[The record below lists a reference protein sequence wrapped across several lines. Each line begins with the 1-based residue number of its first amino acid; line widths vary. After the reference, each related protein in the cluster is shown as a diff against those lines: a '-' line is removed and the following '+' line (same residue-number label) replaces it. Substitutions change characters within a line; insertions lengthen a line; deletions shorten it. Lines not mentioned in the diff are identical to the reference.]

1 MFVFVIAPL
10 EAHACMREQLAKV
23 DARALQ
29 TLLIQNA
36 DMSQLN
42 AETKLALENEQL
54 NMLDLLGAAFIANE
68 GVLLFKP
75 TECKNFE
82 VVFTHRDEVCGGVS
96 KDDPDEPAKNKPVTA
111 DNTDKT
117 DKTDKT
123 NKTDIDIQALV
134 QELDLGPEWME
145 LAKDNKPD
153 NPNHTDEIT

>member
-1 MFVFVIAPL
+1 
-10 EAHACMREQLAKV
+10 MREQLAKV

-29 TLLIQNA
+29 KLLIQNA

-42 AETKLALENEQL
+42 AETKLALETEQW

-82 VVFTHRDEVCGGVS
+82 VVFTHRDEVCGGVTQAN
-96 KDDPDEPAKNKPVTA
+96 AKAA
-111 DNTDKT
+111 DNTET
-117 DKTDKT
+117 DKVTSGKADKID
-123 NKTDIDIQALV
+123 KTDIDIQALV

-153 NPNHTDEIT
+153 KNDKTDDTT

>member
-1 MFVFVIAPL
+1 
-10 EAHACMREQLAKV
+10 MREQLAKV

-42 AETKLALENEQL
+42 AETKLALETEQW

-68 GVLLFKP
+68 GILLFKP

-82 VVFTHRDEVCGGVS
+82 VVFTHRDEVCGGAS
-96 KDDPDEPAKNKPVTA
+96 RDDADEPSKAKPATA
-111 DNTDKT
+111 DKT
-117 DKTDKT
+117 DTTDKT

-145 LAKDNKPD
+145 LAKDNKPE
-153 NPNHTDEIT
+153 NENTDDTT

>member
-42 AETKLALENEQL
+42 AETKLALETEQL

-68 GVLLFKP
+68 GILLFKP

-96 KDDPDEPAKNKPVTA
+96 GVSTNDADEPAKDKPATA
-111 DNTDKT
+111 E
-117 DKTDKT
+117 KT

-145 LAKDNKPD
+145 LAKDNKPEND
-153 NPNHTDEIT
+153 NTDDTT

>member
-42 AETKLALENEQL
+42 AETKLALETEQW
-54 NMLDLLGAAFIANE
+54 NILDLLGAAFIANE
-68 GVLLFKP
+68 GILLFKP

-82 VVFTHRDEVCGGVS
+82 VCFTHCDEVCGGAS
-96 KDDPDEPAKNKPVTA
+96 RDDPDEPSKAKPATA
-111 DNTDKT
+111 DKT
-117 DKTDKT
+117 DTTEKT

-145 LAKDNKPD
+145 LAKDNKPEND
-153 NPNHTDEIT
+153 NTDDTT

>member
-1 MFVFVIAPL
+1 
-10 EAHACMREQLAKV
+10 MREQLAKV

-29 TLLIQNA
+29 KLLIQNA

-42 AETKLALENEQL
+42 AETKLALETEQW

-96 KDDPDEPAKNKPVTA
+96 KDDADEPESATA
-111 DNTDKT
+111 DKT

-145 LAKDNKPD
+145 LAKENKPD
-153 NPNHTDEIT
+153 KNDKTDDTT

>member
-1 MFVFVIAPL
+1 
-10 EAHACMREQLAKV
+10 MREQLAKV

-42 AETKLALENEQL
+42 AETKLALETEQL

-96 KDDPDEPAKNKPVTA
+96 GVSTNDADEPA
-111 DNTDKT
+111 TDKPAT
-117 DKTDKT
+117 ADKT

-153 NPNHTDEIT
+153 IPDHTDEIT

>member
-1 MFVFVIAPL
+1 
-10 EAHACMREQLAKV
+10 MREQLAKV

-29 TLLIQNA
+29 KLLIQNA

-42 AETKLALENEQL
+42 AETKLALETEQW

-96 KDDPDEPAKNKPVTA
+96 KDDPDEPAKNKPGTA
-111 DNTDKT
+111 DKT
-117 DKTDKT
+117 DETDKT

-145 LAKDNKPD
+145 LAKENKSD
-153 NPNHTDEIT
+153 KNDKTDDTT

>member
-1 MFVFVIAPL
+1 
-10 EAHACMREQLAKV
+10 MREQLAKV

-29 TLLIQNA
+29 KLLIQNA
-36 DMSQLN
+36 DTSQLN
-42 AETKLALENEQL
+42 AETKLALETEQW

-82 VVFTHRDEVCGGVS
+82 VVFTHRDEVCGGGVS
-96 KDDPDEPAKNKPVTA
+96 EDDPDEPAKNKPGTA
-111 DNTDKT
+111 DKT
-117 DKTDKT
+117 DETDKT

-145 LAKDNKPD
+145 LAKENKPD
-153 NPNHTDEIT
+153 ENDKTDDTT

>member
-1 MFVFVIAPL
+1 
-10 EAHACMREQLAKV
+10 MREQLAKV

-29 TLLIQNA
+29 KLLIQNA

-42 AETKLALENEQL
+42 AEIKLALENEQW

-82 VVFTHRDEVCGGVS
+82 VVFTHRDEVCGVVS
-96 KDDPDEPAKNKPVTA
+96 KDDADEPAKDKPGTA
-111 DNTDKT
+111 DKT
-117 DKTDKT
+117 DETDKT

-145 LAKDNKPD
+145 LAKENKPD
-153 NPNHTDEIT
+153 KNDKTDDTT

>member
-42 AETKLALENEQL
+42 AETKLALETEQW
-54 NMLDLLGAAFIANE
+54 NMLDLLGAAFIDNE
-68 GVLLFKP
+68 GILLFKP

-82 VVFTHRDEVCGGVS
+82 VVFTHRDEVCGGAS
-96 KDDPDEPAKNKPVTA
+96 RDDPDEPSKAKPATA
-111 DNTDKT
+111 DKT
-117 DKTDKT
+117 DTTEKT

-145 LAKDNKPD
+145 LAKDNKPEND
-153 NPNHTDEIT
+153 NTDDTT

>member
-1 MFVFVIAPL
+1 MSVCVIAPL

-29 TLLIQNA
+29 KLLIQNA

-42 AETKLALENEQL
+42 AETKLALETEQW

-96 KDDPDEPAKNKPVTA
+96 KDDADEPESATA
-111 DNTDKT
+111 DKT

-145 LAKDNKPD
+145 LAKENKPD
-153 NPNHTDEIT
+153 KNDKTDDTT

>member
-42 AETKLALENEQL
+42 AETKLALETEQW

-68 GVLLFKP
+68 GILLFKP

-82 VVFTHRDEVCGGVS
+82 VVFTHRDEVCGGAS
-96 KDDPDEPAKNKPVTA
+96 RDDPDEPSKANPETA
-111 DNTDKT
+111 DTT
-117 DKTDKT
+117 QKT

-145 LAKDNKPD
+145 LAKDNKPEND
-153 NPNHTDEIT
+153 NTDDTT

>member
-42 AETKLALENEQL
+42 AETKLALETEQW

-68 GVLLFKP
+68 GILLFKP

-82 VVFTHRDEVCGGVS
+82 VVFTHRDEVCGGAS
-96 KDDPDEPAKNKPVTA
+96 RDDPDEPSKAKPETA
-111 DNTDKT
+111 DTT
-117 DKTDKT
+117 EKT

-145 LAKDNKPD
+145 LAKDNKPEND
-153 NPNHTDEIT
+153 NTDDTT

>member
-1 MFVFVIAPL
+1 
-10 EAHACMREQLAKV
+10 MREQLAKV

-42 AETKLALENEQL
+42 AETKLALETEQL

-96 KDDPDEPAKNKPVTA
+96 KDDADEPAKEKPATA
-111 DNTDKT
+111 E
-117 DKTDKT
+117 KT

-145 LAKDNKPD
+145 LAKDNRPEND
-153 NPNHTDEIT
+153 NTDDTT

>member
-42 AETKLALENEQL
+42 AETKLALETEQL

-68 GVLLFKP
+68 GILLFKP

-82 VVFTHRDEVCGGVS
+82 VVFTHRDEVCGDVSGVS
-96 KDDPDEPAKNKPVTA
+96 TNDADEPAKDKPATA
-111 DNTDKT
+111 DKT
-117 DKTDKT
+117 DETDKT

-145 LAKDNKPD
+145 LAKDNRPEND
-153 NPNHTDEIT
+153 NTDDTT

>member
-1 MFVFVIAPL
+1 
-10 EAHACMREQLAKV
+10 MREQLAKV

-29 TLLIQNA
+29 KLLIQNA

-42 AETKLALENEQL
+42 AETKLALETEQW

-96 KDDPDEPAKNKPVTA
+96 KDDPDA
-111 DNTDKT
+111 

-153 NPNHTDEIT
+153 KNDKTDDTT

>member
-42 AETKLALENEQL
+42 AETKLALETEQW

-68 GVLLFKP
+68 GILLFKP

-82 VVFTHRDEVCGGVS
+82 VVFTHRDEVCGGAS
-96 KDDPDEPAKNKPVTA
+96 RDDADEPSKAKPATA
-111 DNTDKT
+111 DKT
-117 DKTDKT
+117 DTTDKT

-145 LAKDNKPD
+145 LAKDNKPE
-153 NPNHTDEIT
+153 NENTDDTT

>member
-1 MFVFVIAPL
+1 
-10 EAHACMREQLAKV
+10 MREQLAKV

-42 AETKLALENEQL
+42 AETKLALETEQL

-68 GVLLFKP
+68 GILLFKP

-96 KDDPDEPAKNKPVTA
+96 GVSTNDADEPAKDKPATA
-111 DNTDKT
+111 E
-117 DKTDKT
+117 KT

-145 LAKDNKPD
+145 LAKDNKPEND
-153 NPNHTDEIT
+153 NTDDTT

>member
-1 MFVFVIAPL
+1 
-10 EAHACMREQLAKV
+10 MREQLAKV

-29 TLLIQNA
+29 KLLIQNA

-42 AETKLALENEQL
+42 AETKLALETEQW

-96 KDDPDEPAKNKPVTA
+96 KDDPDEPAKNKP
-111 DNTDKT
+111 DKNDKT
-117 DKTDKT
+117 DDTT
-123 NKTDIDIQALV
+123 
-134 QELDLGPEWME
+134 
-145 LAKDNKPD
+145 
-153 NPNHTDEIT
+153 

>member
-1 MFVFVIAPL
+1 
-10 EAHACMREQLAKV
+10 MREQLAKV

-29 TLLIQNA
+29 KLLIQNA

-42 AETKLALENEQL
+42 AETKHALETEQW

-96 KDDPDEPAKNKPVTA
+96 KDDADEPAKNKPGTVDT
-111 DNTDKT
+111 
-117 DKTDKT
+117 TDKT

-145 LAKDNKPD
+145 LAKENESD
-153 NPNHTDEIT
+153 NPKHTDKIT